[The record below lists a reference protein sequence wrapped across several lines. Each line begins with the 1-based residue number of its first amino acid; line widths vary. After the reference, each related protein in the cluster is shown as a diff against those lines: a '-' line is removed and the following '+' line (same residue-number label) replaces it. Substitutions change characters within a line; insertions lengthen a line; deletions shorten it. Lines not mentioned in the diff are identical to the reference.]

1 METKV
6 EALENNSVKMT
17 VTIESADIDSRIKK
31 TYKDFAYKY
40 NFPGFRRG
48 KAPRPIIDNALG
60 AEAVRATVT
69 DAVVNENAPLAVDAS
84 GYYPVSKLDYE
95 DGGLVEEGKPYS
107 FSFTMAVK
115 PALEL
120 DSYEPVEIEL
130 PCEGASDTEIDE
142 QIESMREHYYN
153 FEDASAATKI
163 KKDGY
168 AELSMK
174 ATGDDGKDIETLSS
188 ESRVYGLGT
197 GLFPESFDEELLGL
211 KKGDTKS
218 FSIDVP
224 TEGAILMTSLAG
236 KTAKVQFDIEV
247 KAVKKKV
254 LPELS
259 DEWAKETMG
268 FESVADLRERMA
280 SSIAQQK
287 ASVLPRLKENACLE
301 ALGARLQGEVPE
313 SMVEEAEANLLQ
325 DFFRQLQHQ
334 GMTFDNYLAQQDL
347 TPDQFKDDV
356 KKQAKDSAT
365 SDLALDAWAK
375 HFEFVATD
383 EEVSNEFVLAGVEDP
398 KELEDD
404 WRKNGQLY
412 LVRQGV
418 LRRQSMDDVMEKAV
432 ITEVDYA
439 KRAAEEKKAD
449 EKPVKK
455 AEKKPA
461 KKSST
466 KSAKSVE
473 KDEKPAKDSADA
485 ADKTADKPAEKPAK
499 KPAAKKTSSKK
510 SEDE

>member
-48 KAPRPIIDNALG
+48 KAPRPIVDNALG

-69 DAVVNENAPLAVDAS
+69 DAVVNDNAPLAVDAS

-107 FSFTMAVK
+107 FSFTMSVK

-163 KKDGY
+163 KADGY

-174 ATGDDGKDIETLSS
+174 ATGDDGKEIETLSS

-211 KKGDTKS
+211 KNGDTKT
-218 FSIDVP
+218 FSIEVP

-236 KTAKVQFDIEV
+236 KTAKVQFDVEV
-247 KAVKKKV
+247 KGVKKKV

-287 ASVLPRLKENACLE
+287 AGVLPRLKENACLE
-301 ALGARLQGEVPE
+301 ALGTRLQGEVPE

-334 GMTFDNYLAQQDL
+334 GMTFDSYLAQQDL
-347 TPDQFKDDV
+347 TPDQFKEDV

-383 EEVSNEFVLAGVEDP
+383 EEVSNEFVLAGVDDP
-398 KELEDD
+398 KELEED

-418 LRRQSMDDVMEKAV
+418 LRRQALDDIMGKAV

-439 KRAAEEKKAD
+439 KRAAEEKKAN
-449 EKPVKK
+449 EKPAKK

-461 KKSST
+461 KKT
-466 KSAKSVE
+466 SAKAADIATE
-473 KDEKPAKDSADA
+473 GAEDAPADKA
-485 ADKTADKPAEKPAK
+485 ADKDAEKSAK
-499 KPAAKKTSSKK
+499 KPAAKKASTKK
-510 SEDE
+510 SEDK